1 LSDRTRGAIPAGGLF
16 STVSDVALF
25 AQMIANGGTF
35 AGRRLL
41 SEASVRTMTRK
52 QTGPAVEKGYGLG
65 FQTTGAKF
73 GHLGKYGT
81 NFSIDTQ
88 HGLITV
94 YMIQNAGWRNAD
106 GSRIHPAFS
115 KAVLD
120 AFSGTK

>member
-1 LSDRTRGAIPAGGLF
+1 
-16 STVSDVALF
+16 
-25 AQMIANGGTF
+25 
-35 AGRRLL
+35 
-41 SEASVRTMTRK
+41 MTSK

-65 FQTTGAKF
+65 FQTTCEIWSPGQ
-73 GHLGKYGT
+73 KYGT

-106 GSRIHPAFS
+106 GSKIHPAFS